1 MRKIISC
8 ILVLAIVAAFTV
20 GCSKQK
26 SHEENFTDNCR
37 LDYFVHRKHTATI
50 VENDE
55 AVYWAR
61 TDSIYRQDKTG
72 NTAKRIYEGSHPDN
86 LLLSGDALF
95 FLDASGKML
104 FSVQTDGE
112 DARTVLDITEYDNS
126 MYISDYQI
134 ENDSV
139 YFLWQNTLY
148 SYSINEKQ
156 FESLEN
162 INIDRFQIVGEF
174 MYYIDHAPR
183 TFTVYQMNLNT
194 GETSILAGYGQES
207 PRDNVCK
214 DFLRDKD
221 RLLCVQTHPNRFY
234 LWENHNSVTLSTGRV
249 TNFYIAQGIL
259 YYVDFDDES
268 STLYAYDFE
277 QNERTAVAIL
287 KQFDKSRGF
296 SVIDGAVYYY
306 SGYSVQEEDGNKIYD
321 YDNSALLCQKLSVSA
336 CENPTDQLPEE
347 TNSSGDAYQYE
358 VENDTVKIL
367 SYLYD
372 PDEMSIIVPEK
383 IEGKLVTV
391 LGQDAFYQHK
401 NTISI
406 TLPYGLTTIEG
417 SPFYRCYSLQD
428 IVIPAG
434 VKEITGNPF
443 FRSSSLTSI
452 TVASDNA
459 YYSDLDGV
467 LFDKE
472 RTVLLSYP
480 EGRTEEEYVIP
491 ETVQKISGDAFGYH
505 TQLKRITILS
515 NVTEFPDWNMF
526 IFPDDITLLVESDSV
541 AERYAKEYGLNF
553 QII

>member
-1 MRKIISC
+1 
-8 ILVLAIVAAFTV
+8 LAIVAAFTV

-55 AVYWAR
+55 AV
-61 TDSIYRQDKTG
+61 
-72 NTAKRIYEGSHPDN
+72 
-86 LLLSGDALF
+86 
-95 FLDASGKML
+95 
-104 FSVQTDGE
+104 
-112 DARTVLDITEYDNS
+112 
-126 MYISDYQI
+126 
-134 ENDSV
+134 
-139 YFLWQNTLY
+139 
-148 SYSINEKQ
+148 
-156 FESLEN
+156 
-162 INIDRFQIVGEF
+162 
-174 MYYIDHAPR
+174 
-183 TFTVYQMNLNT
+183 
-194 GETSILAGYGQES
+194 
-207 PRDNVCK
+207 
-214 DFLRDKD
+214 
-221 RLLCVQTHPNRFY
+221 
-234 LWENHNSVTLSTGRV
+234 
-249 TNFYIAQGIL
+249 
-259 YYVDFDDES
+259 
-268 STLYAYDFE
+268 
-277 QNERTAVAIL
+277 
-287 KQFDKSRGF
+287 
-296 SVIDGAVYYY
+296 
-306 SGYSVQEEDGNKIYD
+306 
-321 YDNSALLCQKLSVSA
+321 
-336 CENPTDQLPEE
+336 QLPEE
-347 TNSSGDAYQYE
+347 TNSSGDAYRYE

-367 SYLYD
+367 SHLYD

-383 IEGKLVTV
+383 IEGKTVTV
-391 LGQDAFYQHK
+391 LGKDAFYQHK

-443 FRSSSLTSI
+443 FRSSSLVNI
-452 TVASDNA
+452 TVDLDNA

-505 TQLKRITILS
+505 TRLKRITILS

-526 IFPDDITLLVESDSV
+526 VFPDDITLLVESGSV